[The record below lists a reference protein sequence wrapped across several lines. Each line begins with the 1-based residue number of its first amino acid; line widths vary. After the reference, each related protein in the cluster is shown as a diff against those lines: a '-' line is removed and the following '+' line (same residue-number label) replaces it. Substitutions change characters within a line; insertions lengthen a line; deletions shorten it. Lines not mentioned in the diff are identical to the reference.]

1 MLRLSLSPQPL
12 PREEGGALP
21 LPSPL
26 AGEGLGVR
34 GQSRLRKS

>member
-1 MLRLSLSPQPL
+1 MSVLV
-12 PREEGGALP
+12 

-34 GQSRLRKS
+34 GDQPAIIANLH